1 MILSREGTI
10 IIESVEDWL
19 LEGCWNEFNT
29 FEISKVIH
37 SHNKKKLAQ
46 LYYEIELANEL
57 DVPTIMKPI
66 SIEQDEQFL
75 KMNYSSKT
83 AYKSLAA
90 YISAPLSTYNFLRI
104 AIKLTNCFIDLHQAS
119 YIYRNLHAKH
129 FLLDTQTFDVKLLN
143 LEYSY
148 QYTNFKPLPETA
160 IEIPKHRLAYLAP
173 EETGRVNSE
182 IDFRTDLY
190 SLGVLFYEMIAGQTP
205 YDEKHPTFFNK
216 MLTTDPPTF
225 KELGIKVPAIIEKIV
240 RKLLSKNKTNRYQS
254 AIGLKEDL
262 TSCLHLFT
270 NDLLLDDFPLG
281 QHDQLGESR
290 LNVRIP
296 TRERKL
302 DTLLQKMQAPSELSQ
317 VHLITG
323 ADKSGKSYFLSTLYN
338 ALQLDERY
346 LLMLSKDSTHIHTKM
361 PVFIL
366 AIRQQLDML
375 QKLSEKTKQ
384 LIEKRLVQ
392 ANILIPKSLFY
403 YFPALKHF
411 KQQLTIVD
419 DWSNV
424 KQEHFFSIL
433 AQLINVFH
441 HPTKP
446 VTILIDDW
454 EELDEDSFKFVMYL
468 MRQKENYLFVVTN
481 KTSVIKIAQPFPSSC
496 HVIEHELRYL
506 TEDDVFEWV
515 EQSFNSQDVALQY
528 LAQFLFET
536 TKGSPLLIQEIF
548 WQICEQQLLK
558 FDHYERKWKFHMAS
572 SRVIGNIP
580 AYRSFVNQQMDN
592 LSNEQQLV
600 LKYAGCIGKSFQ
612 VDILL
617 HVVPLEQETT
627 LQIYLSLLEKHFFIA
642 KQEDTMLLRTF
653 LSLNIADEITTTA
666 RFFNE
671 DVFEAVVS
679 ITSAEE
685 KYAIH
690 YAIYQHLKEKVYQV
704 ERKRLM
710 VHHLSFCAEKINA
723 LELQTYLQLN
733 FELGTETILNGMYS
747 ESLLFSQKAFATL
760 ASLDQIEDYK
770 LKLETYVLY
779 ANALYL
785 NKQQQQANEIFEKAL
800 QQCQTLYDRLFVYN
814 EKILFLTMQSADMSD
829 PKDLKETLELA
840 HNALKPFK
848 IPLKINVST
857 SQVAKEYFLLKAA
870 LRKPSS
876 NELLQLAPNTNKE
889 IQLILKMLMN
899 ILGIALILDEKLYA
913 WIVIRAIRLLIKH
926 GDMDIASVFYGNYSN
941 LLLVAM
947 KDFNESYRFA
957 LLSIEHLK
965 KYDAHLLKG
974 NVYMNFGLGIS
985 SLKKPYDTSIY
996 YLKQLQKTYPDDS
1009 LHRLYNATAS
1019 AYILSFHY
1027 FQGVDLHTLKSEAVE
1042 HRPYLDATNNE
1053 IPKNFVEELLY
1064 WIHVLEHPKEKI
1076 NWQLPVAIQTRTS
1089 FFENHLILRL
1099 QMSYLLFDRQ
1109 QAEQIIEQ
1117 LKVYQA
1123 NSVITINQP
1132 HYYFYKAL
1140 WLFRKLDDS
1149 HSKKEKT
1156 AIWKELKYCIKQV
1169 DVFAQNNPQNFE
1181 HFLALLKALYYQ
1193 HTNQTMKAQLHFDRA
1208 IQLAKLINNMRDEAV
1223 AKLNTA
1229 LFYETQ
1235 HDVSKAHLY
1244 MQGAIQSL
1252 YAWKAPRIV
1261 QLLAERFSHLWKKN
1275 VIVTEAVESQSMNI
1289 EPIVSMYQMIAREN
1303 DVKTLLQKSLLAIIN
1318 HLDAEQ
1324 IYLFTIIDETPVLQ
1338 AYTNSVDN
1346 RYEYYTERQNIDLPN
1361 SILKGIQ
1368 QVIDSETYL
1377 LNNVDVAHIG
1387 SILWLPLFVKG
1398 HLEAVIYC
1406 TNDLVTSL
1414 FTKQKIDVVTVLA
1427 TQMLLAMENI
1437 ERQKIL
1443 EQQVATRTVELSK
1456 ANEQLT
1462 YVNDRLQQNED
1473 QLKRFIQHISHDL
1486 RTPITSVLG
1495 YVEALS
1501 SDLVKDEEKRQL
1513 YLDRSKIRLLALN
1526 NLIQDLFDI
1535 SRLQGGHIEFNKEA
1549 IPVTQLFAMI
1559 DEVIAN
1565 DLEQTTIHYMSS
1577 FKGQDAIVHVDVNR
1591 FMQVIN
1597 NMTNNILKYANEGT
1611 VELTLACKEHMLEI
1625 SLRDEGVGIPA
1636 KELPFVFD
1644 LNFKA
1649 SNNHLNKESYG
1660 IGLAICKQIVDHH
1673 NGTIQ
1678 VASEE
1683 NKGTTFTITLPCAP
1697 LVDDILQ

>member
-1 MILSREGTI
+1 MILSRESTI
-10 IIESVEDWL
+10 IIESVDDWI
-19 LEGCWNEFNT
+19 LEGYWNELKTFN
-29 FEISKVIH
+29 ISKVIH
-37 SHNKKKLAQ
+37 SYNKKKLAQ
-46 LYYEIELANEL
+46 LHYEIELAHEL

-66 SIEQDEQFL
+66 FIEQEEQFL
-75 KMNYSSKT
+75 KMNYSSKI

-90 YISAPLSTYNFLRI
+90 YIASPLSTYNFLRI

-129 FLLDTQTFDVKLLN
+129 FLIDTQTLDIKLLH

-148 QYTNFKPLPETA
+148 QYSNFKPLPETA
-160 IEIPKHRLAYLAP
+160 MEIPKHRLAYLAP

-205 YDEKHPTFFNK
+205 YDEKHPAFFNK

-225 KELGIKVPAIIEKIV
+225 KELGIKVPPIIEKIV
-240 RKLLSKNKTNRYQS
+240 SKLLSKNKTNRYQS

-290 LNVRIP
+290 LNVKIP
-296 TRERKL
+296 DRQRML
-302 DTLLQKMQAPSELSQ
+302 DTLLQKVQAPHEQSQ
-317 VHLITG
+317 IHFIKG
-323 ADKSGKSYFLSTLYN
+323 EDKSGKSYFLSTLYN
-338 ALQLDERY
+338 ALQLDGHS
-346 LLMLSKDSTHIHTKM
+346 LLMLSKNSSHSHTKI

-366 AIRQQLDML
+366 AIRQQLDL
-375 QKLSEKTKQ
+375 LEKLDEKTKL

-392 ANILIPKSLFY
+392 ANILIPQSIFY
-403 YFPALKHF
+403 YFPSLEHYK
-411 KQQLTIVD
+411 KQLTIVD
-419 DWSNV
+419 DWPNV

-433 AQLINVFH
+433 AQLINVFLQ
-441 HPTKP
+441 PTKP
-446 VTILIDDW
+446 VTVLIDDW
-454 EELDEDSFKFVMYL
+454 DKLDEDSFKFVTYL
-468 MRQKENYLFVVTN
+468 MQQKENYLFVVTN
-481 KTSVIKIAQPFPSSC
+481 KTARFKTEQLFPSNCS
-496 HVIEHELRYL
+496 VIEHELRYL
-506 TEDDVFEWV
+506 SAEHVLEWV
-515 EQSFNSQDVALQY
+515 QQSFNSQEEALQQ

-548 WQICEQQLLK
+548 RQICEQKLLK
-558 FDHYERKWKFHMAS
+558 FDHYERKWNFNMATS
-572 SRVIGNIP
+572 QIIGNIP
-580 AYRSFVNQQMDN
+580 AYRSFIDQQMGN
-592 LSNEQQLV
+592 LSSEQQLV

-627 LQIYLSLLEKHFFIA
+627 LQIYLSLLEKHLFIA
-642 KQEDTMLLRTF
+642 KREDTMLLRSF
-653 LSLNIADEITTTA
+653 LSLNITEEITTTA

-671 DVFEAVVS
+671 DVFEAAVE
-679 ITSAEE
+679 ITSTEE
-685 KYAIH
+685 KCAIH
-690 YAIYQHLKEKVYQV
+690 YAIYLHLKEKVYQM

-710 VHHLSFCAEKINA
+710 VHHLSFCADKINA
-723 LELQTYLQLN
+723 LELQSYLQLN

-747 ESLLFSQKAFATL
+747 ESLVFSQNAFTTL
-760 ASLDQIEDYK
+760 ASLKQIENSQ

-785 NKQQQQANEIFEKAL
+785 NKQELQANEIFDKAV

-814 EKILFLTMQSADMSD
+814 EKILFLTMKSADTSD
-829 PKDLKETLELA
+829 PTNLKETLEIA

-848 IPLKINVST
+848 IPLKTNVSAAK
-857 SQVAKEYFLLKAA
+857 VAKEYFLLKAA
-870 LRKPSS
+870 LRKHPA
-876 NELLQLAPNTNKE
+876 NELLQLTPNTNKE
-889 IQLILKMLMN
+889 VQLILKLLMN
-899 ILGIALILDEKLYA
+899 ILGISMLLDEKLFA
-913 WIVIRAIRLLIKH
+913 WIIIRAVRLIVKH
-926 GDMDIASVFYGNYSN
+926 GDLDIASVFYGNYSN

-947 KDFNESYRFA
+947 KDFNESYRFG

-985 SLKKPYDTSIY
+985 SLKKSYDTSIY

-1019 AYILSFHY
+1019 AYILSFQH
-1027 FQGVDLHTLKSEAVE
+1027 FQGVDLHTLKSETAE
-1042 HRPYLDATNNE
+1042 HAPYLDATNND
-1053 IPKNFVEELLY
+1053 IPKSFVEELLY
-1064 WIHVLEHPKEKI
+1064 WIHILENPKEKV
-1076 NWQLPVAIQTRTS
+1076 NWQLPIAVQTRTS
-1089 FFENHLILRL
+1089 FFEGHLILRL

-1109 QAEQIIEQ
+1109 QAEHIIEQ
-1117 LKVYQA
+1117 LKAY
-1123 NSVITINQP
+1123 NSVFTINQP

-1140 WLFRKLDDS
+1140 WLFRFLDDT
-1149 HSKKEKT
+1149 HHKKEQG
-1156 AIWKELKYCIKQV
+1156 ALWKEIKYCIKQIE
-1169 DVFAQNNPQNFE
+1169 VFAKNSPQNFE

-1193 HTNQTMKAQLHFDRA
+1193 HTKQTMKAQLHFDRA
-1208 IQLAKLINNMRDEAV
+1208 IQLAKLINNLRDEAI

-1229 LFYETQ
+1229 LFYETE

-1244 MQGAIQSL
+1244 MQSAIQSL
-1252 YAWKAPRIV
+1252 YAWKAPRVV
-1261 QLLAERFSHLWKKN
+1261 QLLAERFSHLWKKS
-1275 VIVTEAVESQSMNI
+1275 VIVTDTVESQSMNI
-1289 EPIVSMYQMIAREN
+1289 EPIVSMYQMIAKEN
-1303 DVKTLLQKSLLAIIN
+1303 DVKTLLQKSLLAVIN

-1324 IYLFTIIDETPVLQ
+1324 IYLFKIIDETPVLQ
-1338 AYTNSVDN
+1338 AYVNSVDN
-1346 RYEYYTERQNIDLPN
+1346 DYEYYTEAPAIELPKV
-1361 SILKGIQ
+1361 ILKGVQ
-1368 QVIDSETYL
+1368 QVIESETYL
-1377 LNNVDVAHIG
+1377 LNNVNAAHIG
-1387 SILWLPLFVKG
+1387 STLWLPLFVKG
-1398 HLEAVIYC
+1398 RLEAVIYC
-1406 TNDLVTSL
+1406 TNNLVTSL

-1427 TQMLLAMENI
+1427 TQMLLAVENI

-1443 EQQVATRTVELSK
+1443 EQQVATRTVELSE

-1462 YVNDRLQQNED
+1462 YFNNRLQQNED

-1501 SDLVKDEEKRQL
+1501 GDLVKDEEKRKL
-1513 YLDRSKIRLLALN
+1513 YLDRSKIRLLSLN

-1535 SRLQGGHIEFNKEA
+1535 SRLQGGHIEFNKEQ
-1549 IPVTQLFAMI
+1549 IPITQLFAII
-1559 DEVIAN
+1559 DEAISN
-1565 DLEQTTIHYMSS
+1565 DLEQATIHYVSS
-1577 FKGQDAIVHVDVNR
+1577 FNGHDAIVQVDVNR
-1591 FMQVIN
+1591 FMQVIH

-1611 VELTLACKEHMLEI
+1611 VELTFTCKEHVLEI

-1649 SNNHLNKESYG
+1649 SNNHSNKESYG
-1660 IGLAICKQIVDHH
+1660 ICLAICKQIVDHH

-1697 LVDDILQ
+1697 LEDAILQ